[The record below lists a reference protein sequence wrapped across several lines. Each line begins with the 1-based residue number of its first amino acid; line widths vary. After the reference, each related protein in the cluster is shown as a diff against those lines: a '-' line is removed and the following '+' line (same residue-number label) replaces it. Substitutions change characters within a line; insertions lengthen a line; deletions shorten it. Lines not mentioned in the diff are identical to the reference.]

1 MTLGPCFASA
11 CLLAQ
16 GALLKRHSATLA
28 GGAPLRPADL
38 ALGAP
43 VALYGRAFQLVD
55 ADSFTR
61 AWLAARGTPAG
72 DALPYPEGA
81 IEARARRRREAAAGA
96 GPRPR
101 PALRAGWRLPAVC
114 CDSIRLGAVRLVL
127 SAMQRCVSAGGMCHY
142 NADADLHIAA
152 ILITLPA
159 LLSIPTAVLLA
170 GC

>member
-1 MTLGPCFASA
+1 VRYYLANDTVDVTEPKQLNSGLPQVCAARRGMHARAGPRAALALAWCPTLAPCFASA
-11 CLLAQ
+11 RLLAQ

-61 AWLAARGTPAG
+61 AWLAARGAPAG

-96 GPRPR
+96 GAPAADPRFEPGG
-101 PALRAGWRLPAVC
+101 RAEPCAVV
-114 CDSIRLGAVRLVL
+114 A
-127 SAMQRCVSAGGMCHY
+127 
-142 NADADLHIAA
+142 
-152 ILITLPA
+152 
-159 LLSIPTAVLLA
+159 
-170 GC
+170 